1 MRRFAL
7 QQDFNKFQQDF
18 NKFQQDGTGGGKPLF
33 SYKLARRGVKHGE
46 RSFSHD
52 RIKGEYIMAG
62 IFTRKAIA
70 DILNNEDLTP
80 EDRTAQLFSL
90 YGRALDDGYIS
101 KSAAQAAQEAAV
113 KTAQEAWAK
122 EQKPVDIKETP
133 EYKELFGQFEGYKTK
148 QTARTSAEYADV
160 KPKFFDRVYDL
171 VDRADGAKP
180 VAEQLAAL
188 RKDYEEYFVAADPNP
203 NKPQFGAKPEGGM
216 PKGEEG
222 AVAAFS
228 NAWGFTPKK

>member
-1 MRRFAL
+1 
-7 QQDFNKFQQDF
+7 
-18 NKFQQDGTGGGKPLF
+18 
-33 SYKLARRGVKHGE
+33 
-46 RSFSHD
+46 
-52 RIKGEYIMAG
+52 MAG

-70 DILNNEDLTP
+70 DILNNDDLTP
-80 EDRTAQLFSL
+80 EDRTSQLFSL

-101 KSAAQAAQEAAV
+101 KSAAQAAQDAAI
-113 KTAQEAWAK
+113 KTAQEAWQK
-122 EQKPVDIKETP
+122 EQKPVNVKETP
-133 EYKELFGQFEGYKTK
+133 EYINLQKEFDGYKTK

-160 KPKFFDRVYDL
+160 KPKFFDRVYEL
-171 VDRADGAKP
+171 IDRADGAKP
-180 VAEQLAAL
+180 VTEQLADL
-188 RKDYEEYFVAADPNP
+188 RKDYEEYFTPAQAGNPAP